1 MKNSIPGFW
10 VFFKK
15 STAVTKGFS
24 LLEILTTLTV
34 IGILAAVA
42 TAAVSNIYGTCC
54 LKAVF
59 YELTGMI
66 KEAKQNALC
75 NGIYYSITFNTA
87 SGVISL
93 VSDRGK
99 DGEWNTPDDKVV
111 RSLQLSSKGGGLRF
125 GYGSYGPL
133 KGLAEAPDGVSF
145 PTNNTIICNP
155 ELTGTAGSVYIIS
168 SSGAAMAL
176 KMNSKTY
183 GYFLYRW
190 NGKKWEQM

>member
-1 MKNSIPGFW
+1 MKNSIPGIW
-10 VFFKK
+10 VFFCKFHR
-15 STAVTKGFS
+15 TNRGFTLVE
-24 LLEILTTLTV
+24 LLTVLILVGILT
-34 IGILAAVA
+34 AVA
-42 TAAVSNIYGTCC
+42 TPAVRSIYGTCC

-87 SGVISL
+87 SGVIAM

-99 DGEWNTPDDKVV
+99 DGEWNTPDDRVV
-111 RSLQLSSKGGGLRF
+111 RSLSLFQKGGGLKF
-125 GYGSYGPL
+125 GYGNYGPL
-133 KGLAEAPDGVSF
+133 DGLGQAPDGVSF
-145 PTNNTIICNP
+145 QNNNTIICNP

-168 SSGAAMAL
+168 SSGTAMAL
-176 KMNSKTY
+176 KMNSKDY

-190 NGKKWEQM
+190 NGKKWERM